1 MKKISYIFLAIIAI
15 FVNSTA
21 YGADARTSAT
31 SISKALQNA
40 RNKDNF
46 ATFKSAKFDVE
57 NKIYN
62 ITYISKDGNIENVK
76 ISQAN
81 GKEVK

>member
-21 YGADARTSAT
+21 YGAEARTSAT

-46 ATFKSAKFDVE
+46 ATLKSAKFDVE

-62 ITYISKDGNIENVK
+62 ITYISKDGGIKNVK
-76 ISQAN
+76 ISQVN

>member
-21 YGADARTSAT
+21 YGAEARTSAT

-46 ATFKSAKFDVE
+46 ATLKSAKFDVE

>member
-1 MKKISYIFLAIIAI
+1 MKKISYIFLALIAI

-21 YGADARTSAT
+21 YGAEARTSAT

-46 ATFKSAKFDVE
+46 ATLKSAKFDVE